1 MKLRNLVRSI
11 APVAAIAAVF
21 VAPAITAAIGQ
32 TFGLTGAAAAA
43 AGGAVI
49 GGGTAALAGG
59 NIAKRALT
67 GAVGGAASSA
77 LQGALGSQVVGEF
90 SGGTVQPGIIE
101 STFPELSPAQ
111 VGSVARSLS
120 SAGGSLAA
128 QIAGG
133 AKLPEA
139 LKSAGASG
147 IAGGISEYL
156 YGSPTSG
163 TGTSADTSDKQLTQ
177 MLLQRS
183 LGPSTQRVGT
193 TATPSSTVGAPTTG
207 QAAAQAPGP
216 GSAALAQALRTD
228 PGAPLF
234 GTDSEGRQRRVWN
247 VESLKLKD
255 ETGA

>member
-1 MKLRNLVRSI
+1 MLFRS
-11 APVAAIAAVF
+11 
-21 VAPAITAAIGQ
+21 
-32 TFGLTGAAAAA
+32 
-43 AGGAVI
+43 
-49 GGGTAALAGG
+49 
-59 NIAKRALT
+59 
-67 GAVGGAASSA
+67 
-77 LQGALGSQVVGEF
+77 
-90 SGGTVQPGIIE
+90 
-101 STFPELSPAQ
+101 
-111 VGSVARSLS
+111 
-120 SAGGSLAA
+120 
-128 QIAGG
+128 
-133 AKLPEA
+133 A

-193 TATPSSTVGAPTTG
+193 TTTPSSTVGAPTTG

>member
-1 MKLRNLVRSI
+1 MGWKSFFKAV
-11 APVAAIAAVF
+11 APVVAVVAAF
-21 VAPAITAAIGQ
+21 VAPTLATSIGSAM
-32 TFGLTGAAAAA
+32 GLTGTAATA
-43 AGGAVI
+43 AGAAVI
-49 GGGTAALAGG
+49 GGTQAALTGG
-59 NIAKRALT
+59 NIAKGALT

-90 SGGTVQPGIIE
+90 SGGAVQPGVIQ

-163 TGTSADTSDKQLTQ
+163 TGTSADTTDKQLTQ

-207 QAAAQAPGP
+207 QAVSQAPGP